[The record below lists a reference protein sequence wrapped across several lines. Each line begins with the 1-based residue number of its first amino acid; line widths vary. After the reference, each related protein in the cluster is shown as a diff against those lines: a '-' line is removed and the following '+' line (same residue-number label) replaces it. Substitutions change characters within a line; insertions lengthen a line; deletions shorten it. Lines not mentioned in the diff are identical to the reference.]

1 MKIHTIQA
9 KHGDCFIVEYGKT
22 RKKKFILIDG
32 GPQTVY
38 KNYLRTNLEKIVK
51 KKGYLDTVIL
61 SHVDQDHVFGLLD
74 LMKELLTQKSK
85 RKKQFIE
92 IKELW
97 HNSFDLTIDPKNN
110 IGKKIISIYSS
121 SKSKKSLY
129 NTGLAAKSIP
139 QGNKLKKYAE
149 KLLIPS
155 NTIFKKGIIS
165 VENHRKTITKQDI
178 KITIVGPTNA
188 NFKELRDEWISWL
201 KKLKKKPNS
210 KKSKDFDDPD
220 DSVPN
225 LSSVMFLIKTGRKK
239 ILFTG
244 DGRSDH
250 LLQGLKSQK
259 LLNSKGKIH
268 VNLLKIPHHGSD
280 RNVTVD
286 FFKKVTAD
294 GYIIS
299 ADGSNS
305 NPDFPTLQAIVK
317 SAKEDKRKIIIYLTN
332 KTVSTRKLLR
342 KFSQSKYGYK
352 LKIMPKSKNS
362 FTLELK

>member
-9 KHGDCFIVEYGKT
+9 KHGDCFILEYGKT
-22 RKKKFILIDG
+22 TKKKFILIDG
-32 GPQTVY
+32 GPRTVY
-38 KNYLRTNLEKIVK
+38 SNYLRPNLKKIVK

-92 IKELW
+92 IKEIW

-110 IGKKIISIYSS
+110 IGKKIKSLYSS
-121 SKSKKSLY
+121 SKFKKSLY
-129 NTGLAAKSIP
+129 YTGLAAKSLP
-139 QGNKLKKYAE
+139 QGNKLKNYAK
-149 KLLIPS
+149 KLNIPS
-155 NTIFKKGIIS
+155 NTLFKKGIIS
-165 VENHRKTITKQDI
+165 VDNHRKTITKQDI
-178 KITIVGPTNA
+178 KIIIVGPTNA

-201 KKLKKKPNS
+201 KKQKKKPDSNIN
-210 KKSKDFDDPD
+210 KDFNDPD
-220 DSVPN
+220 KSVPN
-225 LSSVMFLIKTGRKK
+225 LSSIMFLIKVGRKK

-299 ADGSNS
+299 ANGSHS
-305 NPDFPTLQAIVK
+305 NPDFITLKTIVK

-332 KTVSTRKLLR
+332 ETASTRKLL
-342 KFSQSKYGYK
+342 KEFSQSEYDYK
-352 LKIMPKSKNS
+352 LKIMPKSHNS